1 MTDGRHGGLDRR
13 VAGEDDQS
21 GRQAPVLD
29 GVEEVEDAKPLGL
42 QLRDEER
49 DGAGL

>member
-1 MTDGRHGGLDRR
+1 VT
-13 VAGEDDQS
+13 GEDDQS